1 MYMGWLAY
9 MWGAALSI
17 SSVQIVERTRNNWAP
32 AVHLHTVVVV
42 QHHLVLCILHWIPA
56 AILAASLVLFLSAQ
70 AAARGEWG
78 RTRIPFAIV
87 GLIHVIATLIHLVV
101 IVVDRVLSYPDWSR
115 LLSTWLFEMVEGRMW
130 GIGIVLD
137 TYRQV
142 IDAMVYN
149 EGSNNDDRL
158 ESSLAKAKQ
167 WRCRTFQ

>member
-1 MYMGWLAY
+1 
-9 MWGAALSI
+9 
-17 SSVQIVERTRNNWAP
+17 
-32 AVHLHTVVVV
+32 
-42 QHHLVLCILHWIPA
+42 
-56 AILAASLVLFLSAQ
+56 
-70 AAARGEWG
+70 
-78 RTRIPFAIV
+78 
-87 GLIHVIATLIHLVV
+87 
-101 IVVDRVLSYPDWSR
+101 
-115 LLSTWLFEMVEGRMW
+115 MW